1 MMRSVLVLDIFP
13 GQRCAHFEALGTWL
27 AACLHTVTC
36 VACHP
41 DRLNALPTAE
51 IVIVHGIAASDEV
64 SVGRFR
70 KLFPCAQC
78 FFIPHDAREH
88 SYECVPEKTIE
99 QIRTALAEPLSRVP
113 PFQVL
118 LGVIGCS
125 PPVLKLVEELQLI
138 AETEATCLLQGETGT
153 GKELFARAMHYLS
166 ARRDFPFVPV
176 NCGAVPDQLFENEL
190 FGHARGAY
198 TDASQEQ
205 KGLFAYAERGTLFL
219 DEVDCL
225 SPSAQVKLLRVV
237 QEREYRPIG
246 SPRSVKADVRI
257 IAATNSDLRVGVQHR
272 QFRDDLFHR
281 LNVLRLMMP
290 PLRDRGPD
298 IPLLA
303 HSFVHEFA
311 MRYRRAAPSLT
322 REAYEAI
329 QQYDWPGNVRELQA
343 KVERAVLLCRSGTIA
358 PQDLEL
364 RSAVRA
370 CDALSM
376 KSAKDIAIK
385 NFECAYLSDLLARCS
400 GNISQAARLAG
411 KERRSLQRLIRKHNL
426 SRTDF
431 SHLGR
436 TAS

>member
-1 MMRSVLVLDIFP
+1 
-13 GQRCAHFEALGTWL
+13 
-27 AACLHTVTC
+27 
-36 VACHP
+36 
-41 DRLNALPTAE
+41 LNALPTAK
-51 IVIVHGIAASDEV
+51 IVIVHGIAASDEQ
-64 SVGRFR
+64 SVRRFWS
-70 KLFPCAQC
+70 LFPCAQC
-78 FFIPHDAREH
+78 FFIAHDAREL
-88 SYECVPEKTIE
+88 SYECIPEKTIDE
-99 QIRTALAEPLSRVP
+99 IRGSLAEPLSRIP
-113 PFQVL
+113 PFQLV
-118 LGVIGCS
+118 LGVVGCS
-125 PPVLKLVEELQLI
+125 PPVLRLVDELRLI
-138 AETEATCLLQGETGT
+138 SETDATCLLQGETGT

-166 ARRDFPFVPV
+166 ARKDFPFVPV

-205 KGLFAYAERGTLFL
+205 KGLFAYADHGTLFL

-225 SPSAQVKLLRVV
+225 SLSAQVKLLRVV

-246 SPRSVKADVRI
+246 SPRSMKADVRI

-281 LNVLRLMMP
+281 LNVLRFTMP
-290 PLRDRGPD
+290 PLRDRGAD

-303 HSFVHEFA
+303 HSFVREFA
-311 MRYRRAAPSLT
+311 TRYRRAAPSLT

-343 KVERAVLLCRSGTIA
+343 KVERAVLLCRSGIIG

-364 RSAVRA
+364 PLPIRS
-370 CDALSM
+370 CDAMSM
-376 KSAKDIAIK
+376 KSAKEIAIK

-411 KERRSLQRLIRKHNL
+411 KERRSLQRLMRKHNL
-426 SRTDF
+426 SRTNF
-431 SHLGR
+431 CHLGR
-436 TAS
+436 AAS